1 MHTIKRLRLQI
12 DKIDETIIKNLAK
25 RDKMVIRI
33 GKLKNKSA
41 KKILDTDREHY
52 LMHLYEK
59 LSEEFALK
67 PSYVKRL
74 FKIIITHSRKLQ
86 RY

>member
-1 MHTIKRLRLQI
+1 MQTIRHLRLQI
-12 DKIDETIIKNLAK
+12 DKIDKNIIKNLAK
-25 RDKMVIRI
+25 RDKIVISI
-33 GKLKNKSA
+33 GKLKNKSS

-59 LSEEFALK
+59 LSEDFSLK